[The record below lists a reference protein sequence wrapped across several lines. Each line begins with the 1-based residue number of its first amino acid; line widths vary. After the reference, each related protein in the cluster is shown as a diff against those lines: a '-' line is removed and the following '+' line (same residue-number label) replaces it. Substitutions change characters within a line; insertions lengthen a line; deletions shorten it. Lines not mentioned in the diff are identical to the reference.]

1 MYFNQKINSKILIK
15 IFQKVKIKN
24 LKIQKIRE
32 KEDRIFSKNKIFLII
47 VIYLMIVLSFVG
59 GQAFSKYTT
68 KMKGEGS
75 AEIATWNFKV
85 NIQTEQK
92 RTINLN
98 SIYDNESLKCN
109 KIAPGTEGKFY
120 IIIDATDSDVGI
132 NYKIRFENENNKP
145 RNLKFIYKEI
155 EYNSAIDLEKVLSG
169 IINAN
174 DENKEK
180 ILDIKWKWD
189 YETGRD
195 EAEIFN
201 NDKIDTEDGIN
212 IKNYTFDVI
221 VSGSQVEP

>member
-1 MYFNQKINSKILIK
+1 M
-15 IFQKVKIKN
+15 
-24 LKIQKIRE
+24 
-32 KEDRIFSKNKIFLII
+32 
-47 VIYLMIVLSFVG
+47 
-59 GQAFSKYTT
+59 
-68 KMKGEGS
+68 
-75 AEIATWNFKV
+75 
-85 NIQTEQK
+85 
-92 RTINLN
+92 
-98 SIYDNESLKCN
+98 
-109 KIAPGTEGKFY
+109 
-120 IIIDATDSDVGI
+120 
-132 NYKIRFENENNKP
+132 
-145 RNLKFIYKEI
+145 
-155 EYNSAIDLEKVLSG
+155 LSG

>member
-1 MYFNQKINSKILIK
+1 
-15 IFQKVKIKN
+15 
-24 LKIQKIRE
+24 
-32 KEDRIFSKNKIFLII
+32 
-47 VIYLMIVLSFVG
+47 MIVMSFAG

-68 KMKGEGS
+68 KMKGEGNV
-75 AEIATWNFKV
+75 EIATWNFKANV
-85 NIQTEQK
+85 QTEQV

-189 YETGRD
+189 YETGKD